1 MGPAAALVCEEAW
14 LRDDADRIRS
24 VATPVHAE
32 AARRGVPAIQ
42 AELGLWLTRAG
53 GERGPDGVAAG
64 QPAHPLGGRPLA
76 RGPAGVVGSRVPL

>member
-53 GERGPDGVAAG
+53 VNVDLTGSPPDNPHTLLAAG
-64 QPAHPLGGRPLA
+64 HWREAQQA
-76 RGPAGVVGSRVPL
+76 VGSRVPL